1 MGKGVLFLSGGGSE
15 KESYNLDK
23 EFAKLLKKK
32 LLYIPIALNEIKHPY
47 PECLKWIKKVFR
59 QFNFESIE
67 MWTDLSGHTKQDMLK
82 FDGVYIGGGNTFKL
96 LKQLKDTKF
105 DKLLVDYYKTGGNIY
120 GGSAGA
126 IILGRDI
133 ITASKNDKNEAE
145 LKETL
150 GLNLINN
157 FSICCHYKPGE
168 DKIIFELINT
178 HKLKVIA
185 LPEDA
190 GILIRKESIN
200 CIGNGKVFIF
210 EKNKKRAMK

>member
-96 LKQLKDTKF
+96 LKQLKDTK
-105 DKLLVDYYKTGGNIY
+105 I
-120 GGSAGA
+120 
-126 IILGRDI
+126 
-133 ITASKNDKNEAE
+133 
-145 LKETL
+145 
-150 GLNLINN
+150 
-157 FSICCHYKPGE
+157 
-168 DKIIFELINT
+168 
-178 HKLKVIA
+178 
-185 LPEDA
+185 
-190 GILIRKESIN
+190 
-200 CIGNGKVFIF
+200 
-210 EKNKKRAMK
+210 